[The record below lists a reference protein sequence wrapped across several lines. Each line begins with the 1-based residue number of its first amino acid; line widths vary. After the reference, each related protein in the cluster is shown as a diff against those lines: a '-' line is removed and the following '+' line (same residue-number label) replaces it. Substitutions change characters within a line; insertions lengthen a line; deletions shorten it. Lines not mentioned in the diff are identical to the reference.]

1 LQRNEATTLRL
12 QRRFGEQR
20 SQFAQLAGTARRR
33 CVVAL
38 KKNRSAAKDSTMAKT
53 RADQL
58 LVDRGLVESRARAQA
73 LILAGLV
80 FSGERKIEKA
90 GQALAED
97 ASLEVR
103 GKEHPWVSRGG
114 IKLAHALEHFGWDV
128 TGAVAL
134 DVGSSTGG
142 FTDVLLQKGVSKVF
156 AVDVGTNQLAWKLRQ
171 DPRVLV
177 HEKTNARYL
186 TDAVV
191 TEPVDIIVC
200 DASFISL
207 AKVLDRALDL
217 ARPGGRLVALVK
229 PQFEA
234 ERGEVGKSGVVRDPA
249 VHERVCRSAEEWLR
263 SRGWEIDGIAQS
275 PITGPEGNVEFLLAA
290 RRAAQATDGQAG

>member
-1 LQRNEATTLRL
+1 MKLR
-12 QRRFGEQR
+12 
-20 SQFAQLAGTARRR
+20 
-33 CVVAL
+33 V
-38 KKNRSAAKDSTMAKT
+38 
-53 RADQL
+53 DQL
-58 LVDRGLVESRARAQA
+58 LVDRGLAESRTKAQA

-90 GQALAED
+90 GQALADD
-97 ASLEVR
+97 APLEVR
-103 GKEHPWVSRGG
+103 GKEHRWVSRGG

-142 FTDVLLQKGVSKVF
+142 FTDVLLQKGAAKVF
-156 AVDVGTNQLAWKLRQ
+156 AVDVGTNQLAWTLRQ
-171 DPRVLV
+171 DPRVVV

-186 TDAVV
+186 TDSII
-191 TEPVDIIVC
+191 TEPVDIVVC

-207 AKVLDRALDL
+207 AKVLDKALDF
-217 ARPGGRLVALVK
+217 AKPGGRLVALVK

-234 ERGEVGKSGVVRDPA
+234 GRDEIGKGGVVRDGA
-249 VHERVCRSAEEWLR
+249 VHERVCAAAADWVR
-263 SRGWEIDGIAQS
+263 SRGWHVEGIVAS

-290 RRAAQATDGQAG
+290 RRPADR